1 MARGEAGDV
10 GGFEKAAGEE
20 AADEEA
26 GGVGGIYEAAGED
39 VAGEE
44 AGGVGGFEE
53 AAGLRSGE
61 EAGGVGGFAEAAG
74 PPSGA
79 GEREGRGDE
88 QGWIDCARRP
98 AGGLGRELHPPPYH

>member
-53 AAGLRSGE
+53 AAGLPSGE
-61 EAGGVGGFAEAAG
+61 
-74 PPSGA
+74 GA
-79 GEREGRGDE
+79 GEGRGAAGE
-88 QGWIDCARRP
+88 QACARPDGGHGWIIHADDRECIRP
-98 AGGLGRELHPPPYH
+98 RAEACRPVCRAG